1 MKKLLV
7 LSVLVFTGNIIFSQ
21 VIYGNSV
28 GTASNKTSVLME
40 FAKTENRGLILPYV
54 TDKSGVFAPGSIILN
69 ATTANAAKAEFYDGT
84 NWNDLSFNTANVS
97 SFLGIQ
103 PVAKENP
110 DAKVIIGNNTSS
122 ADGILVLESATKAMV
137 LPTVNSY
144 KDIVNPAPGM
154 MVLQDN
160 GTEKV
165 LAFYNGSKW
174 TFFTY

>member
-7 LSVLVFTGNIIFSQ
+7 LSVLFFTVNIVFSQ
-21 VIYGNSV
+21 VIFGNSV
-28 GTASNKTSVLME
+28 GTAADKTSVLME

-54 TDKSGVFAPGSIILN
+54 TDKSGTFAPGSIILN
-69 ATTANAAKAEFYDGT
+69 ATTANAAKVEFYDGA
-84 NWNDLSFNTANVS
+84 NWNDLSFNTANIS
-97 SFLGIQ
+97 SFLGMQ

-110 DAKVIIGNNTSS
+110 DAKVIVGNDISS
-122 ADGILVLESATKAMV
+122 ADGIMVLESATKAMV

-144 KDIVNPAPGM
+144 SDIVDPAPGM
-154 MVLQDN
+154 MVLQNN

-174 TFFTY
+174 TFLTY